1 MPVKPARS
9 EAALEDA
16 QKPALERVMR
26 ERLAALRREIAQALR
41 QSGRPEV
48 SSIAN
53 HLEETDD
60 EAVADLE
67 NAIEIAAIERDVVEL
82 RELEAALGRLKTPDY
97 GVCVDCGSGIPF
109 ARLEVQPAA
118 LRCVRCQS
126 VIERTHAMPGG
137 GPKL

>member
-1 MPVKPARS
+1 MPVKPARA
-9 EAALEDA
+9 EAAPDDA
-16 QKPALERVMR
+16 QRRTLEPLIR
-26 ERLAALRREIAQALR
+26 ERLATLRREIAQALR

-48 SSIAN
+48 SGIAN

-60 EAVADLE
+60 EAIADLE

-82 RELEAALGRLKTPDY
+82 RELEAALARLKTPEY
-97 GVCVDCGSGIPF
+97 GICIDCGAGIPF

-126 VIERTHAMPGG
+126 LIERTHSVSGG

>member
-1 MPVKPARS
+1 MPLDARRF
-9 EAALEDA
+9 EAALDEA
-16 QKPALERVMR
+16 QKRALERGMR

-82 RELEAALGRLKTPDY
+82 RELEAALARLKSPEY
-97 GVCVDCGSGIPF
+97 GICAGCGAPIPF

-118 LRCVRCQS
+118 RRCVRCQS
-126 VIERTHAMPGG
+126 VIERTHSVASG
-137 GPKL
+137 GPRL

>member
-1 MPVKPARS
+1 MPVKPAQP
-9 EAALEDA
+9 EAGLNEA
-16 QKPALERVMR
+16 QKRALERGMR

-48 SSIAN
+48 SSLAN

-82 RELEAALGRLKTPDY
+82 RELEAALARLKTPEY
-97 GVCVDCGSGIPF
+97 GICVDCGAGIPF

-126 VIERTHAMPGG
+126 LIERTHSVPGV